1 MKKFIIAIS
10 VAMIFSATISVVL
23 AGYPVSNR
31 ESFNNVWG
39 NGYAEVKGVW
49 ELNDYITD
57 IRYPWNFASPYQH
70 WR

>member
-1 MKKFIIAIS
+1 
-10 VAMIFSATISVVL
+10 
-23 AGYPVSNR
+23 
-31 ESFNNVWG
+31 NVWG

-70 WR
+70 WRDHIDKAPGGGTSPPGGKYIMDIMLGYTSKV